1 VSRPSAMPTQ
11 LTLPVTVA
19 WEVSPSSAYAQR
31 WRDRRQS
38 FRGPGD
44 TPLNPDGYHVTLIPY
59 LQAKRWVETNHY
71 TGTYPSVTLAYGLLY
86 HGRLQGVATL
96 GVPRRPRRA
105 SRGVPHAGTRRGA
118 GAQQVRAG
126 RRRPTQ
132 RGNCARRSC
141 TFAHRSPPSQV
152 CPKPWPLMRV
162 LQQGCQPAAEQV
174 LVSRV

>member
-1 VSRPSAMPTQ
+1 VSRLSAMPTQ

-19 WEVSPSSAYAQR
+19 REVSPSSAYAQR

-44 TPLNPDGYHVTLIPY
+44 TPFNPDGYHVTLIPY

-96 GVPRRPRRA
+96 GVPGGPAVLHAVFPMLAPDEALELNRFVLADVVPRNGRPGCSPGCSA
-105 SRGVPHAGTRRGA
+105 TPPGPDGGGSLPTATHA
-118 GAQQVRAG
+118 
-126 RRRPTQ
+126 
-132 RGNCARRSC
+132 
-141 TFAHRSPPSQV
+141 PSG
-152 CPKPWPLMRV
+152 PST
-162 LQQGCQPAAEQV
+162 G
-174 LVSRV
+174 